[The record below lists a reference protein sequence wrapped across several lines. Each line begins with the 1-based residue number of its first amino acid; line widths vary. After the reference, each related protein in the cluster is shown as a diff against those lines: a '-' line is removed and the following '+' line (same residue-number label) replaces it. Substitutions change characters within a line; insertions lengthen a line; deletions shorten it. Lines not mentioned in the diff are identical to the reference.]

1 MGRNLQIVL
10 GCKDAPFSDFDTFI
24 AYAKKNPGAIL
35 IGNSGAGGANH
46 LSVEAFGRAS
56 DTKFEHVP
64 FGGASE
70 ALTACAGGHID
81 AVTATPAEARPH
93 VESGSVK
100 PIFVME
106 DKRIPGYPDVPTA
119 VEKGIDFTWSSWK
132 GIIAPKGIPDDV
144 RSKLTT
150 ALEQTFTD
158 PGFIASMEKMG
169 EFVDYR
175 DSAGYEK
182 LARGDS
188 EKAEAI
194 IRDLGMYGMNAT
206 TK

>member
-1 MGRNLQIVL
+1 
-10 GCKDAPFSDFDTFI
+10 
-24 AYAKKNPGAIL
+24 
-35 IGNSGAGGANH
+35 
-46 LSVEAFGRAS
+46 
-56 DTKFEHVP
+56 
-64 FGGASE
+64 

-81 AVTATPAEARPH
+81 AVTATPAEAKPH
-93 VESGSVK
+93 LESGAVK

-106 DKRIPGYPDVPTA
+106 EERIPAYPDVPTA
-119 VEKGIDFTWSSWK
+119 VEKGVDFTWSSRK

-150 ALEQTFTD
+150 ALEATFKD
-158 PGFIASMEKMG
+158 PDFIAQMEKMG

-188 EKAEAI
+188 QMAEGI
-194 IRDLGMYGMNAT
+194 IRDLGMYGMN
-206 TK
+206 KK